1 MVQAL
6 TEPAGS
12 VVSCRHGAGL
22 EPGRH
27 DAQGAGMPIAITDE
41 HQELGATVRDV
52 LTTHDALGA
61 NRALLEADT
70 EPRPSYWKEMAE
82 LGWLGIHLPEEYGG
96 AGAGL
101 SELISVL
108 DELGRQVAP
117 GPFLP
122 TVLASAV
129 VAQCG
134 NDEQC
139 AFFLPALGDGSLV
152 AAVGLGGSLTL
163 RDGVLD
169 GDAGI
174 VLGGAA
180 AELLLLRA
188 GDDIVAVQPDI
199 DGVTLAG
206 TKDLDPSRRSAAVTV
221 SSVGVRDADVL
232 VGAARRA
239 RALARTLGAAEAVGV
254 MAACTDAAVAYAKER
269 VQFGRTIGT
278 FQAVKHHCADML
290 VAAELATAAVWDAAR
305 AATDS
310 ADEFDLAAA
319 MAAQLTFAPAVH
331 NAQMNI
337 QVHGGIG
344 FTWEHDAHLFLR
356 RALVLNALLGSPDD
370 AEEVTRLAAR
380 GTTREVSLDLPAEAE
395 AIRTEVRAEAKRIK
409 ARRGAAQR
417 KALVESGLMVP
428 HWPAPWGR
436 DAGAVEQIVIDEE
449 LRAAGVKVP
458 GLGITGWNI
467 MTVNQYATPDQVER
481 WVFKT
486 LMGEYVWCQLFSE
499 PDAGSDAAAVKTRG
513 TRVDG
518 GWVVNGQ
525 KVWTSGAQ
533 YCHLGLATVRTDPA
547 APKHAGITT
556 MVIDMHAPGVEVRPL
571 RQITGHADFNEVF
584 FNDVFVPDD
593 DVVGTPDDGWTVARS
608 TLGNERVSIGGGAGG
623 IFPAM
628 DLIALLKSG
637 GDRVPGASARV
648 GALLSTDHALKV
660 LNLRRA
666 QRAVI
671 GSGPGAEGNVT
682 KLVLAEHGH
691 DRARLQADLV
701 GPATAFLDGEEAL
714 AGYSELA
721 TRAMSIAGG
730 TSEITRNQIA
740 ERILGLPRDPLI
752 A

>member
-1 MVQAL
+1 
-6 TEPAGS
+6 
-12 VVSCRHGAGL
+12 
-22 EPGRH
+22 
-27 DAQGAGMPIAITDE
+27 MPIAITDE
-41 HQELGATVRDV
+41 HRELGATVRGV
-52 LTTHDALGA
+52 LSAHGSLAA
-61 NRALLEADT
+61 NRALLEADG
-70 EPRPSYWKEMAE
+70 EPRPTFWKEMAE
-82 LGWLGIHLPEEYGG
+82 LGWLGIHLPEEHGG

-101 SELISVL
+101 GELVVVL

-122 TVLASAV
+122 TVLASALI
-129 VAQCG
+129 AQCG
-134 NDEQC
+134 TAEQR
-139 AFFLPALGDGSLV
+139 AFFLPSLADGTLV

-163 RDGVLD
+163 TDGMLD
-169 GDAGI
+169 GDGGI

-180 AELLLLRA
+180 ADLLLLRA
-188 GDDIVAVQPDI
+188 GDDMVAVQRGA
-199 DGVTLAG
+199 DGVTLGG
-206 TKDLDPSRRSAAVTV
+206 TKDIDPSRRSARVTV
-221 SSVGVRDADVL
+221 SSATVREADVI
-232 VGAARRA
+232 VGAAGRS

-254 MAACTDAAVAYAKER
+254 MAACTDAAVGYAKER

-305 AATDS
+305 ASGDS
-310 ADEFDLAAA
+310 PEQFDLVAA
-319 MAAQLTFAPAVH
+319 MAAQLAFGPVVH
-331 NAQMNI
+331 SAQMNI

-344 FTWEHDAHLFLR
+344 FTWEHDGHLFLR
-356 RALVLNALLGSPDD
+356 RALALQALLGSPAD
-370 AEEVTRLAAR
+370 AEDVTAQAAR
-380 GTTREVSLDLPAEAE
+380 GTARQVSLDLPPEAEVIRAEARAEAE
-395 AIRTEVRAEAKRIK
+395 RIG
-409 ARRGAAQR
+409 ALPGPDRRR
-417 KALVESGLMVP
+417 ALVESGLMVP
-428 HWPAPWGR
+428 HWPRPWGR
-436 DAGAVEQIVIDEE
+436 GAGAVEQIVIEEE
-449 LRAAGVKVP
+449 LRAAGVTVP

-518 GWVVNGQ
+518 GWNVNGQ

-533 YCHLGLATVRTDPA
+533 HCHLGLATVRTNPD

-571 RQITGHADFNEVF
+571 RQITGSADFNEVF

-593 DVVGTPDDGWTVARS
+593 DVVGSPDDGWTVARS
-608 TLGNERVSIGGGAGG
+608 TLGNERVSIGGGVGG
-623 IFPAM
+623 IFPPM
-628 DLIALLKSG
+628 DLMALLKRG
-637 GDRVPGASARV
+637 GDRVPGAAARV
-648 GALLSTDHALKV
+648 GAILTKEHVLKV

-671 GSGPGAEGNVT
+671 GTGPGPEGNVT

-701 GPATAFLDGEEAL
+701 GPATAFLDGEDAL
-714 AGYSELA
+714 AGYTQLA

-740 ERILGLPRDPLI
+740 ERILGLPRDPLLT
-752 A
+752 

>member
-1 MVQAL
+1 
-6 TEPAGS
+6 
-12 VVSCRHGAGL
+12 
-22 EPGRH
+22 
-27 DAQGAGMPIAITDE
+27 MPIAITDV
-41 HQELGATVRDV
+41 HQELGATVRGV
-52 LTTHDALGA
+52 LSAHGSLAA
-61 NRALLEADT
+61 NRALLEADG
-70 EPRPSYWKEMAE
+70 EPRPSFWNEMAE
-82 LGWLGIHLPEEYGG
+82 LGWLGIHLPEEHGG

-101 SELISVL
+101 GELVVVL

-122 TVLASAV
+122 TVLASALI
-129 VAQCG
+129 AQCG
-134 NDEQC
+134 TAEQR
-139 AFFLPALGDGSLV
+139 AFFLPSLADGTLV

-163 RDGVLD
+163 TDRMLD
-169 GDAGI
+169 GDGGI
-174 VLGGAA
+174 VLGGAGA
-180 AELLLLRA
+180 DLLLLRA
-188 GDDIVAVQPDI
+188 GDDMVAVQRGA
-199 DGVTLAG
+199 DGVTLGG
-206 TKDLDPSRRSAAVTV
+206 TKDIDPSRRSARVTV
-221 SSVGVRDADVL
+221 SSAPVPEADVI
-232 VGAARRA
+232 VGAARRS

-254 MAACTDAAVAYAKER
+254 MAACTDAAVGYAKER

-305 AATDS
+305 ASGDS
-310 ADEFDLAAA
+310 PEQFDLVAA
-319 MAAQLTFAPAVH
+319 MAAQLAFGPVVH
-331 NAQMNI
+331 SAQMNI

-344 FTWEHDAHLFLR
+344 FTWEHDGHLFLR
-356 RALVLNALLGSPDD
+356 RALALQALLGSPAD
-370 AEEVTRLAAR
+370 AEDVTAQAAR
-380 GTTREVSLDLPAEAE
+380 GTVRQVSLDLPPEAEVIRAEARAEAE
-395 AIRTEVRAEAKRIK
+395 RIGGLPGPD
-409 ARRGAAQR
+409 RRR
-417 KALVESGLMVP
+417 ALVESGLMVP
-428 HWPAPWGR
+428 HWPRPWGR
-436 DAGAVEQIVIDEE
+436 GAGAVEQIVIEEE
-449 LRAAGVKVP
+449 LRAAGVTVP

-481 WVFKT
+481 WVLKT

-518 GWVVNGQ
+518 GWNVNGQ

-533 YCHLGLATVRTDPA
+533 HCHLGLATVRTNPD
-547 APKHAGITT
+547 APKHAGITA

-571 RQITGHADFNEVF
+571 RQITGSSDFNEVF

-593 DVVGTPDDGWTVARS
+593 DVVGSPDDGWTVARS

-623 IFPAM
+623 IFPPM
-628 DLIALLKSG
+628 DLMALLARG
-637 GDRVPGASARV
+637 GDRVPGAAARV
-648 GALLSTDHALKV
+648 GAILTKEHVLKV

-666 QRAVI
+666 QRAVV
-671 GSGPGAEGNVT
+671 GTGPGPEGNVT

-701 GPATAFLDGEEAL
+701 GPATAFLDGEDAL
-714 AGYSELA
+714 AGYSQLA

-752 A
+752 T

>member
-1 MVQAL
+1 MA
-6 TEPAGS
+6 
-12 VVSCRHGAGL
+12 
-22 EPGRH
+22 
-27 DAQGAGMPIAITDE
+27 IAITDE
-41 HQELGATVRDV
+41 HQELGATVRGV
-52 LTTHDALGA
+52 LTAHGSLAA
-61 NRALLEADT
+61 ARALLEAVD
-70 EPRPSYWKEMAE
+70 EPRPSFWREMAE
-82 LGWLGIHLPEEYGG
+82 LGWLGIHLPEEHGG

-101 SELISVL
+101 SELVVVL

-129 VAQCG
+129 IAHCG
-134 NDEQC
+134 SGDQR
-139 AFFLPALGDGSLV
+139 AYFLPGLADGSV
-152 AAVGLGGSLTL
+152 AAALGLGGTLTR

-169 GDAGI
+169 GDGGV
-174 VLGGAA
+174 VLGGAGA
-180 AELLLLRA
+180 DLLLLRA
-188 GDDIVAVQPDI
+188 GDDLVAVPAGT
-199 DGVTLAG
+199 DGVTVTG
-206 TKDLDPSRRSAAVTV
+206 TKDLDPSRRSAWVTV
-221 SSVGVRDADVL
+221 SSVRMRDADVL
-232 VGAARRA
+232 VGALPRA
-239 RALARTLGAAEAVGV
+239 RSLARTLGAAEAVGV

-278 FQAVKHHCADML
+278 FQAVKHHCADLL

-305 AATDS
+305 AAADAT
-310 ADEFDLAAA
+310 DEFDLVAA
-319 MAAQLTFAPAVH
+319 MAAQLAFGPAVH
-331 NAQMNI
+331 SAQMNI

-356 RALVLNALLGSPDD
+356 RALVLNGLLASPAD
-370 AEEVTRLAAR
+370 AEAVTTEAAR
-380 GTTREVSLDLPAEAE
+380 GTSREVTLDLPDEAE
-395 AIRTEVRAEAKRIK
+395 VIRSDVRGEAERIAALPRAE
-409 ARRGAAQR
+409 QR
-417 KALVESGLMVP
+417 KALVESGLLVP
-428 HWPAPWGR
+428 HWPEPWGR
-436 DAGAVEQIVIDEE
+436 AAGAVEQIVIDEE

-467 MTVNQYATPDQVER
+467 MTVHQYATPDQVER
-481 WVFKT
+481 WVYKT

-518 GWVVNGQ
+518 GWRVHGQ

-533 YCHLGLATVRTDPA
+533 YCHLGLATVRTDPD

-571 RQITGHADFNEVF
+571 RQITGNADFNEVF
-584 FNDVFVPDD
+584 FDDVFVPDD

-608 TLGNERVSIGGGAGG
+608 TLGNERVSIGGGVGG
-623 IFPAM
+623 IFAPM
-628 DLIALLKSG
+628 DLLALLKDG

-648 GALLSTDHALKV
+648 GAILAKEHALKV

-666 QRAVI
+666 QRSVI
-671 GSGPGAEGNVT
+671 GGGPGPEGNVT
-682 KLVLAEHGH
+682 KLALAEHGH

-701 GPATAFLDGEEAL
+701 GPDIAVLDGEHAV

-721 TRAMSIAGG
+721 ARAMSIAGG

-752 A
+752 T